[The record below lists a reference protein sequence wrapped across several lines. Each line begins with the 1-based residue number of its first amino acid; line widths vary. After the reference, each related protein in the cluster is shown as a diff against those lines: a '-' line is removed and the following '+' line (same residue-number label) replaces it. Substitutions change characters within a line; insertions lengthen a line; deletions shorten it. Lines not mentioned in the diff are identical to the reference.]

1 MVGATHGLVCSLV
14 YALVCGRCVRRWYCY
29 SYVRAPVE
37 LTHMGWTFALP
48 GSGQPAAAAATHLNS
63 LLSLLTGSSGSA
75 VHPALLALQQHVLKF
90 TTACQFMWRQARGL
104 PTGGHAPFKDLMA
117 DVATLRVL
125 VKDPQG
131 FVAGPV
137 GFTGATGNA
146 KRSVVSSSS
155 GVRPQAVLGSDELLA
170 QLCDAVELLLR
181 SCSGLVE
188 RFHHSLFLYVLTDLE
203 HYVSVERY
211 IGPLAALVCVLAL
224 QVAGDGR
231 RLGAAPVA
239 ALQADAHA
247 AGVER
252 WCLGC
257 AWQSLVAA

>member
-1 MVGATHGLVCSLV
+1 
-14 YALVCGRCVRRWYCY
+14 
-29 SYVRAPVE
+29 
-37 LTHMGWTFALP
+37 MGWTFALP

-224 QVAGDGR
+224 QVGGDGR